1 MEALT
6 NILKIFNIE
15 NQIINNNVWFWIS
28 IIEFIIILVLMF
40 ISSRKKFKKSKFKRD
55 KVIALKEDIDFSNI
69 INSSFNSKVLY
80 DELIRKCHPDKFVEN
95 EEKNKM
101 AVLISQ
107 EITKNKNDVKRLLEL
122 KELAIKQLNINI

>member
-107 EITKNKNDVKRLLEL
+107 EITKNKNNVKRLLEL

>member
-1 MEALT
+1 
-6 NILKIFNIE
+6 
-15 NQIINNNVWFWIS
+15 
-28 IIEFIIILVLMF
+28 MF